1 MFLLQTTDP
10 FNPTAGKVGPFEFSN
25 KLFESYESAFS
36 PTRINNFFLTI
47 EDNAK
52 SLNTKVAN
60 GLTSNLQTIQ
70 TTLTEVYKQGLEYG
84 FAYGDTKDYIEAIS
98 DGAKKMVNITTENV
112 KGAVM
117 LSKAMGITAKE
128 VGAMYSNMMQMG
140 IGQEKTRQILEKTFR
155 DARAYGVDASTLTK
169 TVSEN
174 IFKAQAYGFK
184 DGVKGLTD
192 MAIQAQRVGIGME
205 LAAKVADKAF
215 DPEGAI
221 EMASSLQ
228 MLGGN
233 MGGLT
238 DVHSLMYMAQ
248 SDMGALQD
256 TVLKASASMVD
267 FNSKTGEFKISP
279 EMRRNMT
286 DQAKAMNMTY
296 EEYSKM
302 AIKYK
307 KEQEVMSRIPLTAG
321 FSEADKSFIASMAE
335 IGPGGEIQIQ
345 MPGTDQILKG
355 SQITAE
361 KLKEL
366 KVAKEEAEKPI
377 EDIAKDQLSVQKS
390 MDLSLET
397 IKNQA
402 VFQFSQSQ
410 INQNLKTTK
419 DLTTYGTDAEVLK
432 SYEEL
437 KTSFKTNSKGI
448 TDAVTDANTALKS
461 IDVEVIKK
469 LNSAVTDTVESMKS
483 AIQALKEAA
492 EKKTQEETKPT
503 VSGTS
508 TKPSTTPESE
518 LKETKEEDLYLP
530 AGNKKIIRS
539 GFGELFSLNAND
551 ASLNIPE
558 KNMESLFS
566 AYNLVSKISTER
578 LNPLPMK
585 DLSKTEPI
593 EKYVE
598 NKITTENKITNEV
611 NIGGKSELEITL
623 KTPDNNSEKILSLL
637 LSNPEL
643 KETVM
648 ATINERLS
656 KEYSDK
662 LINVLPG

>member
-1 MFLLQTTDP
+1 MFLLQTPDP
-10 FNPTAGKVGPFEFSN
+10 FAQGQKVGPFDFSN
-25 KLFESYESAFS
+25 KLFTSYESAFD
-36 PTRINNFFLTI
+36 PKRINNFFLTI

-84 FAYGDTKDYIEAIS
+84 FAYGDTKDYIEAIT

-112 KGAVM
+112 TKAIM

-355 SQITAE
+355 SDITAK
-361 KLKEL
+361 KLEEL
-366 KVAKEEAEKPI
+366 KIAKTEAEKPI

-390 MDLSLET
+390 MELSLET

-402 VFQFSQSQ
+402 IFQFSQSQ

-437 KTSFKTNSKGI
+437 KTSFKTNSTSI
-448 TDAVTDANTALKS
+448 TQAVTDANTALKS

-469 LNSAVTDTVESMKS
+469 LNTAVTDTVESMKS
-483 AIQALKEAA
+483 AI
-492 EKKTQEETKPT
+492 KT
-503 VSGTS
+503 
-508 TKPSTTPESE
+508 
-518 LKETKEEDLYLP
+518 LKETAEKNTEEEAKPKVANDKTPTIIEDEEIKEDAEDLYLP
-530 AGNKKIIRS
+530 AGNKKSIRS

-566 AYNLVSKISTER
+566 AYNLVSKLSTER

-585 DLSKTEPI
+585 DLSKAEPI
-593 EKYVE
+593 ERYVE

-611 NIGGKSELEITL
+611 NIGGKTELEITL